1 MGRALINYIKKCIH
15 KETTIETK
23 NMGTVVGRIVS
34 VDRKMNLIV
43 EDAVLASGFVKR
55 LSIRGSSLRSF
66 EL

>member
-1 MGRALINYIKKCIH
+1 
-15 KETTIETK
+15 
-23 NMGTVVGRIVS
+23 MGTVVGRIVS